1 MNVKHIFHGE
11 INQKGRAVGFHH
23 RGLIGHQR
31 RARVV
36 QITKPPNAQ
45 GVYEAEVEIYDSASR
60 RWITKP
66 TPSTFFPN
74 SWYRAQVVDEIGGA
88 FKNRIFTSGE
98 KWRGISPS
106 GLTIEG
112 YLDNAGNINTAYPLY
127 E

>member
-45 GVYEAEVEIYDSASR
+45 GLYEAEVEIYDPNR
-60 RWITKP
+60 GRWIMKP
-66 TPSTFFPN
+66 TPSTFFPD
-74 SWYRAQVVDEIGGA
+74 SWSRTQVVNEIRGA